1 MQLGNFA
8 LYNNSLGVIVKIE
21 ETIIGNIVTFFDL
34 ETDQI
39 YRLRESHI
47 KPYDKERADA
57 ILFLRY
63 YSDET
68 TIMLEF
74 VKLYV
79 QMQQALVHTINTNIG
94 FLMESNPVPRVYTTL
109 ETLVEYL
116 AKYRVVVTDTETF
129 LYRFNAIQPIE
140 LI

>member
-1 MQLGNFA
+1 MTQLKPFR
-8 LYNNSLGVIVKIE
+8 
-21 ETIIGNIVTFFDL
+21 ETMTEIGNIFSFHNIQLDELERYYELELQDVDAFDKK
-34 ETDQI
+34 
-39 YRLRESHI
+39 RMN
-47 KPYDKERADA
+47 AV
-57 ILFLRY
+57 LFLSN

-68 TIMLEF
+68 AIMLKF
-74 VKLYV
+74 AKLYV

-94 FLMESNPVPRVYTTL
+94 FLMESSPVPRVYTTL

>member
-1 MQLGNFA
+1 MTQLKPFRE
-8 LYNNSLGVIVKIE
+8 SMTE
-21 ETIIGNIVTFFDL
+21 IGNVFGFQDIQLDEL
-34 ETDQI
+34 EK
-39 YRLRESHI
+39 YYKLELNP

-94 FLMESNPVPRVYTTL
+94 FLMESSPTPRVYSNL
-109 ETLVEYL
+109 DKLVEYL

-129 LYRFNAIQPIE
+129 LYRFDAIQPIE

>member
-1 MQLGNFA
+1 MTQLKPFR
-8 LYNNSLGVIVKIE
+8 KTMTE
-21 ETIIGNIVTFFDL
+21 IGNAFGFQDIQRDEL
-34 ETDQI
+34 EK
-39 YRLRESHI
+39 YYELEFNSR
-47 KPYDKERADA
+47 PYDKERANA

-68 TIMLEF
+68 AIMLEF

-79 QMQQALVHTINTNIG
+79 QIQQAQVHTINTNIG

-109 ETLVEYL
+109 EALVEYL
-116 AKYRVVVTDTETF
+116 AKYRIVVADTEVF
-129 LYRFNAIQPIE
+129 LTRFHSIQPIE

>member
-1 MQLGNFA
+1 MTQIKPFRETMTEIASVFGFTDIQLD
-8 LYNNSLGVIVKIE
+8 E
-21 ETIIGNIVTFFDL
+21 L
-34 ETDQI
+34 EK
-39 YRLRESHI
+39 YYKLELNP

-94 FLMESNPVPRVYTTL
+94 FLMESSPTPRVYSNL
-109 ETLVEYL
+109 DKLVEYL

-129 LYRFNAIQPIE
+129 LYRFNAIKPIE

>member
-1 MQLGNFA
+1 MTQLKPFR
-8 LYNNSLGVIVKIE
+8 
-21 ETIIGNIVTFFDL
+21 ETMTEIGNAFGFHDIQLDEL
-34 ETDQI
+34 EK
-39 YRLRESHI
+39 YYELEFNSR
-47 KPYDKERADA
+47 PYGKERANA

-68 TIMLEF
+68 AIMLEF

-94 FLMESNPVPRVYTTL
+94 FLMKSNPVPRVYTTL

-116 AKYRVVVTDTETF
+116 AKYRVVVTDTEVF
-129 LYRFNAIQPIE
+129 LTRFHSIQPFE

>member
-1 MQLGNFA
+1 MTQLKSFRETMTEIANVFGFQDIQ
-8 LYNNSLGVIVKIE
+8 LDELEKYYELEFNS
-21 ETIIGNIVTFFDL
+21 
-34 ETDQI
+34 
-39 YRLRESHI
+39 R
-47 KPYDKERADA
+47 PYDKERANA

-68 TIMLEF
+68 AIMLEF
-74 VKLYV
+74 VKLYI
-79 QMQQALVHTINTNIG
+79 QMQQALVHTNNTNIG
-94 FLMESNPVPRVYTTL
+94 FLMESSTAPRVYTTL
-109 ETLVEYL
+109 EALVEYL

>member
-47 KPYDKERADA
+47 KPYAR
-57 ILFLRY
+57 R
-63 YSDET
+63 
-68 TIMLEF
+68 
-74 VKLYV
+74 
-79 QMQQALVHTINTNIG
+79 
-94 FLMESNPVPRVYTTL
+94 
-109 ETLVEYL
+109 
-116 AKYRVVVTDTETF
+116 
-129 LYRFNAIQPIE
+129 
-140 LI
+140 

>member
-1 MQLGNFA
+1 MTQLKPFR
-8 LYNNSLGVIVKIE
+8 
-21 ETIIGNIVTFFDL
+21 ETMTEIGNAFGFHDIQLDEL
-34 ETDQI
+34 EK
-39 YRLRESHI
+39 YYELELNSR
-47 KPYDKERADA
+47 PYDKERANA

-68 TIMLEF
+68 AIMLEF
-74 VKLYV
+74 VKLFV
-79 QMQQALVHTINTNIG
+79 QIQQAQVHTINTNIG
-94 FLMESNPVPRVYTTL
+94 FLVKSSPVPRVYTTL
-109 ETLVEYL
+109 EALVEYL

>member
-1 MQLGNFA
+1 MTQLKPFRETMTEIASVFGFTDIQ
-8 LYNNSLGVIVKIE
+8 LDELEKYYELEFNS
-21 ETIIGNIVTFFDL
+21 
-34 ETDQI
+34 
-39 YRLRESHI
+39 R
-47 KPYDKERADA
+47 PYDKERANA

-68 TIMLEF
+68 AIMLEF
-74 VKLYV
+74 VKLFV
-79 QMQQALVHTINTNIG
+79 QIQQAQVHTINTNIG
-94 FLMESNPVPRVYTTL
+94 FLMKSNTVPRVYTTL

>member
-1 MQLGNFA
+1 MTQLKSFRETMTEIANVFGFKDIQ
-8 LYNNSLGVIVKIE
+8 LDELEKYYELEFNS
-21 ETIIGNIVTFFDL
+21 
-34 ETDQI
+34 
-39 YRLRESHI
+39 R
-47 KPYDKERADA
+47 PYDKERANA

-68 TIMLEF
+68 AIMLEF

>member
-1 MQLGNFA
+1 MTQLKPFRE
-8 LYNNSLGVIVKIE
+8 SMTE
-21 ETIIGNIVTFFDL
+21 IGNVFGFQDIQLDEL
-34 ETDQI
+34 EK
-39 YRLRESHI
+39 YYKLELNP

-116 AKYRVVVTDTETF
+116 AKYRVVVTDTEVF
-129 LYRFNAIQPIE
+129 LRRFDSIEPIE

>member
-1 MQLGNFA
+1 MTQLKSFRETMTEIANVFGFKDIQ
-8 LYNNSLGVIVKIE
+8 LDELEKYYELEFNS
-21 ETIIGNIVTFFDL
+21 
-34 ETDQI
+34 
-39 YRLRESHI
+39 R
-47 KPYDKERADA
+47 PYDKERANA

-68 TIMLEF
+68 AIMLKF
-74 VKLYV
+74 AKLYV

-94 FLMESNPVPRVYTTL
+94 FLMEPSPVPRVYTTL

-116 AKYRVVVTDTETF
+116 AKYRVVVTDTEVF
-129 LYRFNAIQPIE
+129 LRRFDSIEPIE

>member
-1 MQLGNFA
+1 MTQLKPFR
-8 LYNNSLGVIVKIE
+8 
-21 ETIIGNIVTFFDL
+21 ETMTEIGNIFGFHNIQLDELERYYELELQDVDAFDKK
-34 ETDQI
+34 
-39 YRLRESHI
+39 RMN
-47 KPYDKERADA
+47 AV
-57 ILFLRY
+57 LFLSN

-68 TIMLEF
+68 AIMLKF
-74 VKLYV
+74 AKLYV

>member
-1 MQLGNFA
+1 MTQLKPFRETMTEIASVFGFKDIQ
-8 LYNNSLGVIVKIE
+8 LDELEKYYELEFNS
-21 ETIIGNIVTFFDL
+21 
-34 ETDQI
+34 
-39 YRLRESHI
+39 R
-47 KPYDKERADA
+47 PYDKERADA

-74 VKLYV
+74 VKLYA

-94 FLMESNPVPRVYTTL
+94 FLMESSPVSRVYTTL
-109 ETLVEYL
+109 EALVEYL
-116 AKYRVVVTDTETF
+116 AKYRVVVADTETF
-129 LYRFNAIQPIE
+129 LYRFNAIEPIE

>member
-1 MQLGNFA
+1 MTQLKPFR
-8 LYNNSLGVIVKIE
+8 
-21 ETIIGNIVTFFDL
+21 ETMTEIASVFGFTDIQLDEL
-34 ETDQI
+34 EK
-39 YRLRESHI
+39 YYKLELNPR
-47 KPYDKERADA
+47 PYDKERANA

-68 TIMLEF
+68 AIMLEF
-74 VKLYV
+74 VKLYI
-79 QMQQALVHTINTNIG
+79 QIQQAQVHTINTNIG